1 MLKNVNIELTNHSN
15 GMSQIKTLN
24 IFICKT
30 FFGHYTS
37 YVISLTADAISY
49 MHITLLF
56 LNEKSN
62 LLHVKWLVQNG
73 FYWSTKQFRAEV
85 HIVGDI
91 LRIDVTVILLFF
103 RQDQ

>member
-1 MLKNVNIELTNHSN
+1 M
-15 GMSQIKTLN
+15 
-24 IFICKT
+24 
-30 FFGHYTS
+30 
-37 YVISLTADAISY
+37 ISLTADAIASY

-91 LRIDVTVILLFF
+91 LRIDVTVILLFKARPMTMQKSKSF
-103 RQDQ
+103 AHFPDFWQ